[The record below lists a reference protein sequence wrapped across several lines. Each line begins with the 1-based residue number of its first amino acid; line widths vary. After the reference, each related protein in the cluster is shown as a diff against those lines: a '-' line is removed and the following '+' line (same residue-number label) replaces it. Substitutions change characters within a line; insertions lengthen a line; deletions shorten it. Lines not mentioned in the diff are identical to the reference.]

1 MPLDILEAL
10 VMAEIDLGEKAG
22 GAKVFR
28 HFCRFMVYLS

>member
-22 GAKVFR
+22 WAEIF
-28 HFCRFMVYLS
+28 